1 MPNNNNQ
8 NKNILA
14 IFLRKS
20 KVYAKGTYVYITST
34 IRRKLIAII
43 SLTVF
48 VSIAIL
54 IYIALAIFE
63 ENMTNMII
71 FLHSKA
77 TGILSSEVK
86 STINSYKTKTIE
98 CTKFGNKEDL
108 RFGECADFLYLS
120 RLSSDS
126 SGTIRTSKQLMND
139 NLLKKLDIDQVKFK
153 KSVRDLKISI
163 PRKEFYIHNITS
175 IFNHVLWFIS
185 VPQGGSL
192 YVSVI
197 QVTRLYKNFS
207 EKNEGGSESIYTSYL
222 VSSDGSLILHPDK
235 NMLINSKNMLAH
247 PVVFKMYEGKARNGV
262 LQFEEKNGKYFGS
275 FERLDQIGVGVIS
288 SIPEK
293 LALEG
298 VNAVR
303 WGSVLIS
310 VIILSGAILFIYF
323 FSNTISRPLQLLSN
337 AAEKIGDG
345 EYDHQLQV
353 KTRDEVGELTKVF
366 NLMVHGLKER
376 EKLKGALNKFVN
388 EEIANQVLQ
397 GEIKLGGERK
407 EATILFMDI
416 RGFTAIS
423 EKLQP
428 EEVVDFLNEYMTLM
442 VGIISHTGGV
452 VDKFIGD
459 AIMAIWGAPVPKGND
474 IENCLNATLMM
485 RKNIVDFNM
494 QRKKKKKFPIMFGC
508 GVNTGPVVSGQI
520 GSPDRHEYT
529 VIGDAV
535 NLASRIEVLS
545 KHFAVDVLITEN
557 TYNMVKD
564 IFLVAAME
572 KVKVKGKS
580 RTQTVY
586 ALLGR
591 KDDPQTPKNVKALR
605 ERIGTKY
612 ESASKNSVDIEEKKY
627 EII

>member
-1 MPNNNNQ
+1 MLN
-8 NKNILA
+8 NKNKHSLTTALENI
-14 IFLRKS
+14 K
-20 KVYAKGTYVYITST
+20 KYTKGSYFYVTLT

-71 FLHSKA
+71 FLQSKA
-77 TGILSSEVK
+77 TGILANEV
-86 STINSYKTKTIE
+86 SNTINSYQVKTIE
-98 CTKFGNKEDL
+98 CTTFGDQENL
-108 RFGECADFLYLS
+108 RSARCSDFLYLA
-120 RLSSDS
+120 RFSSKKNE
-126 SGTIRTSKQLMND
+126 TIHINKQLIND
-139 NLLKKLDIDQVKFK
+139 KLLKKLAINRTKFK
-153 KSVRDLKISI
+153 KEIRNLQAHIS
-163 PRKEFYIHNITS
+163 RKEFYIRNITS
-175 IFNHVLWFIS
+175 SFNRVLWLMSIPHDS
-185 VPQGGSL
+185 SL

-197 QVTRLYKNFS
+197 QISQLYNNFS
-207 EKNEGGSESIYTSYL
+207 EKSTGGSESIYTSYL
-222 VSSDGSLILHPDK
+222 VNSDGNLILHPKKDALFEAK
-235 NMLINSKNMLAH
+235 NILSH
-247 PVVFKMYEGKARNGV
+247 PVVSKMYEGKARNGV
-262 LQFEEKNGKYFGS
+262 LRFTENNNKYFGS
-275 FERLDQIGVGVIS
+275 FERLDHIGIGVIS

-293 LALEG
+293 MALEG

-303 WGSVLIS
+303 WGSVLIAI
-310 VIILSGAILFIYF
+310 IILSVAILFIYF
-323 FSNTISRPLQLLSN
+323 FSDTIARPLQLLSN
-337 AAEKIGDG
+337 AAEKISNG
-345 EYDHQLQV
+345 EYEHKLQV

-366 NLMVHGLKER
+366 NLMAHGLQER

-442 VGIISHTGGV
+442 VGIISDTGGV

-459 AIMAIWGAPVPKGND
+459 AIMAIWGAPVTKGND

-485 RKNIVDFNM
+485 RKGIVNFNT
-494 QRKKKKKFPIMFGC
+494 QRKKKKQFPIMFGC
-508 GVNTGPVVSGQI
+508 GINTGPVVSGQI

-529 VIGDAV
+529 VIGDTV
-535 NLASRIEVLS
+535 NLASRIEALS
-545 KHFAVDVLITEN
+545 KHFAVDILITDN
-557 TYNMVKD
+557 TYQLVKN
-564 IFLVAAME
+564 IFSVAVMN

-580 RTQTVY
+580 KTQKFY

-591 KDDPQTPKNVKALR
+591 KDDPQTPENIETLRKN
-605 ERIGTKY
+605 IGTKY
-612 ESASKNSVDIEEKKY
+612 EPASKKSVNIQEKKY